1 MTFSLERD
9 RFRQF
14 RQRFAGQVRTATE
27 LAIRQIYEEYDT
39 GLRENRFVVGG
50 VVELIVGCALRAC
63 GIPVRHRGLM
73 QTELDL
79 RFEDTDGGYSVKA
92 LFKSPTTNLV
102 NVLGQSPSLDRW
114 RTATLFVVGDIGIV
128 YSDPSLPWWVA
139 NLERCVRVTSGALTI
154 RRRCLGEFAREAPT
168 WVAGC
173 TVPGVRAPG
182 ALRPL
187 RAASTDVA
195 SQILMHHQVL
205 FTHFP
210 ALGPGQQ
217 T

>member
-1 MTFSLERD
+1 MIFSLERD
-9 RFRQF
+9 RFQQF
-14 RQRFAGQVRTATE
+14 RQCFPGEVRTATE
-27 LAIRQIYEEYDT
+27 RAIRQIYEEYDT

-79 RFEDTDGGYSVKA
+79 RFEDADGGYSVKA

-102 NVLGQSPSLDRW
+102 NVLGQPPTLDRW
-114 RTATLFVVGDIGIV
+114 RTATLFVAGDIGIV
-128 YSDPSLPWWVA
+128 YSDPSLPWWEA
-139 NLERCVRVTSGALTI
+139 HLARCVRPTSGALTI
-154 RRRCLGEFAREAPT
+154 RRRCLREFAQAEPT
-168 WVAGC
+168 WVVDC
-173 TVPGVRAPG
+173 MVPGGRSPRA
-182 ALRPL
+182 LHPL

-195 SQILMHHQVL
+195 SRILIHHTVL
-205 FTHFP
+205 HAHFP